1 MVMLRIGVSTGGK
14 GNQQK
19 RGQPT
24 QPSTPPP
31 AERRSSAPPA
41 AAAPATPA
49 ADASDLRA
57 DSQWSG
63 YGPAAVAAPT
73 AAAAPAAA
81 FIEPVAGPV
90 AAPAASGIPEWATF
104 ERDAHR
110 WYTWLQEEGCDDRAI
125 ADVMLLAQYSDEG
138 FKEANGVIAKLVKK
152 SCDGHEVACSQY

>member
-1 MVMLRIGVSTGGK
+1 MAQLRIGGSTGDGSF
-14 GNQQK
+14 QQK
-19 RGQPT
+19 RKQPCP
-24 QPSTPPP
+24 PSTPPP
-31 AERRSSAPPA
+31 AKRMPSAPPVA
-41 AAAPATPA
+41 TAPPTPA
-49 ADASDLRA
+49 PHVIDLLADP
-57 DSQWSG
+57 QWPG
-63 YGPAAVAAPT
+63 YGPAVVAAPT
-73 AAAAPAAA
+73 AAAATAAA

-90 AAPAASGIPEWATF
+90 ADPAASGIPGWATF